1 MFVLCPPYRANLAI
15 ESKMEISMM
24 SFNRRVAVGLLAGVL
39 LISAG
44 PALAEEPPFL
54 KAEDVSLLDILP
66 PPPAPDSDKTNAE
79 ISAFHS
85 FETTRTEEQAKRAV
99 ADDEETVFR
108 FLAGMNISLDPAKV
122 PLTAKFFESISA
134 TEGEI
139 VDPAKKVWGRPRP
152 PVVDPTI
159 KPLIKLSKSGAYP
172 SGHATLG
179 MLFAITL
186 AKMLPEK
193 KDELFARAVDYGFS
207 RYVVGV
213 HYLSDIE
220 ASKSAGAAI
229 GNALLHNEAVLKA
242 MEPVK
247 AELRAAMGM
256 M

>member
-1 MFVLCPPYRANLAI
+1 MT
-15 ESKMEISMM
+15 
-24 SFNRRVAVGLLAGVL
+24 SFNRRAAIGLLAGAL
-39 LISAG
+39 LTFAG
-44 PALAEEPPFL
+44 PVLADEPPFL
-54 KAEDVSLLDILP
+54 TAKEVPLLDLLP
-66 PPPAPDSDKTNAE
+66 SPPAPDSETTKAE
-79 ISAFHS
+79 IAAFHS
-85 FETTRTEEQAKRAV
+85 FESKRTPEEAQRAI

-108 FLAGMNISLDPAKV
+108 FLAGMNINLDPAKV
-122 PLTAKFFESISA
+122 PQTAKFFEGISA
-134 TEGEI
+134 TEGEV
-139 VDPAKKVWGRPRP
+139 VDAAKKVWARPRP

-193 KDELFARAVDYGFS
+193 KDELFARAFDYGHS

-220 ASKSAGAAI
+220 ASKLAGAAI
-229 GNALLHNEAVLKA
+229 GNALLHNDAVLKA

-247 AELRAAMGM
+247 GELRAAMGM